1 MDGQMIESRQLVDEA
16 SRMRELIRASDNFL
30 AAVEADPALASRT
43 RLAAAG
49 ASAALRRFAADWP
62 HLAREWRQIQHA
74 GSDAEHRLRDVERQ
88 VAELHNVL
96 GSAQE
101 WPTVL

>member
-1 MDGQMIESRQLVDEA
+1 MDGDMTGTRRFVDEEL
-16 SRMRELIRASDNFL
+16 RIRELIRASDNFL

-49 ASAALRRFAADWP
+49 VSAALRRFAADWP
-62 HLAREWRQIQHA
+62 HLAREWRKMQHA

-101 WPTVL
+101 WPTLL